1 MQQEKIEAAL
11 AAIFETTTG
20 KYELT
25 PTTRLQ
31 EDLGLDS
38 LTRIDFAITAEDAF
52 GVSIPDEVLER
63 FVTVGDVLTF
73 LDQVAQQRPVEFVS
87 TRH

>member
-1 MQQEKIEAAL
+1 MQREKTEVAL

-20 KYELT
+20 KHELA
-25 PTTRLQ
+25 PTMRLQ

-38 LTRIDFAITAEDAF
+38 LTLIDFAITTEDAF

-73 LDQVAQQRPVEFVS
+73 LDQAAQQRPVEFVS
-87 TRH
+87 TRD

>member
-1 MQQEKIEAAL
+1 MQQEKIETAL
-11 AAIFETTTG
+11 ALIFETTTG
-20 KYELT
+20 KHELT

-52 GVSIPDEVLER
+52 GISIPDEALER

-73 LDQVAQQRPVEFVS
+73 LDQAAQQRPAEFVS
-87 TRH
+87 ARY

>member
-25 PTTRLQ
+25 PTTQLQ

>member
-11 AAIFETTTG
+11 AVILKTTTG
-20 KYELT
+20 KHELA
-25 PTTRLQ
+25 PTMRLR

-52 GVSIPDEVLER
+52 GVGIPDEVLER

-73 LDQVAQQRPVEFVS
+73 LDQVAQQRPIELVS